1 MVTTRPEESVSLAL
15 KMGCDLNC
23 GESYQYLLE
32 SLKEGLITEEQI
44 TEAAVHLFTTRYLLG
59 IMGDGTEYDDI
70 PYTVIENEKH
80 ISLAHEASLKSCVL
94 LKNNGILPLKAPKTL
109 AVIGPNA
116 ADSVAMWGNYN
127 GFPVHTVTVAEGI
140 AAKIGADR
148 VVPAADADVVIYV
161 GGISPRMEGEEMRNS
176 PEGFDRGDRTTIE
189 FPRVQ
194 RAEIDSLARLGKQIV
209 LVNFSGSAM
218 GLLPETERCAAILQ
232 AWYPGEAGGTAIADV
247 LFGDCNPSGR
257 LPVTFYRSDADLPA
271 FDDYNMA
278 GHTYRY
284 FTGDPLFHFGHGLS
298 YSSFRYGRA
307 RVRNHEL
314 IIKVRTRSR
323 VEGDEV
329 IQVYMAKREDAGGP
343 QKTLRAFRRVH
354 VPARG
359 SATVRIPLD
368 ATFYATYDEA
378 SGEMRATPGRF
389 TVWYGHSAAP
399 QDLRKLKIR
408 KWK

>member
-1 MVTTRPEESVSLAL
+1 
-15 KMGCDLNC
+15 
-23 GESYQYLLE
+23 
-32 SLKEGLITEEQI
+32 
-44 TEAAVHLFTTRYLLG
+44 
-59 IMGDGTEYDDI
+59 
-70 PYTVIENEKH
+70 
-80 ISLAHEASLKSCVL
+80 
-94 LKNNGILPLKAPKTL
+94 
-109 AVIGPNA
+109 
-116 ADSVAMWGNYN
+116 
-127 GFPVHTVTVAEGI
+127 
-140 AAKIGADR
+140 
-148 VVPAADADVVIYV
+148 
-161 GGISPRMEGEEMRNS
+161 MRNS

-189 FPRVQ
+189 FPRAQ
-194 RAEIDSLARLGKQIV
+194 RAAIDSLARLGKQIV

-298 YSSFRYGRA
+298 YSSFKYGRA

-314 IIKVRTRSR
+314 IIKVRNRSR